1 MHTRRQLLST
11 TMLSGLV
18 GGSLVAA
25 SVASAADMSTQYYK
39 APAPAYDTFQPAVDA
54 FNTKLEGLGGSIDGK
69 SVAGAAG
76 SVTFPVQSQYGVQFD
91 GAVGSLDGD
100 AFGSVAGHWFWR
112 NPSQGLLGVYGSF
125 TTWDRFGG
133 VRVGQIAGEG
143 EYYFG
148 RFTLQGIA
156 GVEFGNS
163 VSNSNTAFSST
174 GIPFGVVNTTTTTT
188 QGFDITTR
196 FFDQVNL
203 KYYLNDYADAYVG
216 HRYLGGKNAAAFGG
230 EVALPVSR
238 GVLASAFVEARV
250 GEDDFRGIFGGVKVY
265 FGPDDK
271 PLMARHRQED
281 PNNWAVDTLFSIL
294 NNHTSSGSSTSH
306 QVCTNG
312 VKPNGTCEAPFT
324 DTRRGR

>member
-1 MHTRRQLLST
+1 MRRQLLST
-11 TMLSGLV
+11 TVLSGFV

-25 SVASAADMSTQYYK
+25 SVASAADMSTPYYK
-39 APAPAYDTFQPAVDA
+39 AAPTAYDTFLPAVDA
-54 FNTKLEGLGGSIDGK
+54 VNEKLEGLGGTIGGK
-69 SVAGAAG
+69 SLAGAVG
-76 SVTFPVQSQYGVQFD
+76 SVTFPLQSQYGAQVD

-112 NPSQGLLGVYGSF
+112 NPSQALLGVYASY

-133 VRVGQIAGEG
+133 VHVGQIAGEG

-163 VSNSNTAFSST
+163 VSNSNTAFSSV
-174 GIPFGVVNTTTTTT
+174 GIPFGVVNTATMTT

-203 KYYLNDYADAYVG
+203 KYYFNDYANAYVG
-216 HRYLGGKNAAAFGG
+216 QRYLGGKNAAAFGG
-230 EVALPVSR
+230 EVSFPVSR
-238 GVLASAFVEARV
+238 GILGSAFVEARV
-250 GEDDFRGIFGGVKVY
+250 GEDDFHGIWGGIKLY

-271 PLMARHRQED
+271 SLIARHRQED
-281 PNNWAVDTLFSIL
+281 PNNWSVDTLFSIL
-294 NNHTSSGSSTSH
+294 NNHTSSGSSSSQ
-306 QVCTNG
+306 QVCNFGTRS
-312 VKPNGTCEAPFT
+312 NGTCEAPT
-324 DTRRGR
+324 TSGKSSR